1 MQKKLNAKTLR
12 AAIKIAAAAA
22 TQDRAQLLLENIAAA
37 FQTLTESDG
46 NRLVLKRK
54 RLRKDHFLRTMQQ
67 RSFIRAPKEHYSLDE
82 LATILHLPN
91 KKLATIPN
99 IAWGKTLLGEPPE
112 DLPVVSKD
120 TPPEIKNNI
129 NPFARTTYK
138 NQQVV
143 YGIKRNDRRRFMC
156 VIGKMAPASLPYSPT
171 WPSMI

>member
-1 MQKKLNAKTLR
+1 M
-12 AAIKIAAAAA
+12 
-22 TQDRAQLLLENIAAA
+22 
-37 FQTLTESDG
+37 
-46 NRLVLKRK
+46 
-54 RLRKDHFLRTMQQ
+54 
-67 RSFIRAPKEHYSLDE
+67 
-82 LATILHLPN
+82 HLPN

-143 YGIKRNDRRRFMC
+143 YGIKRNDRRRHMY
-156 VIGKMAPASLPYSPT
+156 VIGKTGTGKSTLLANMAINDLKNDEGLCVIDPHGDLVDIILNYIPSHRILMLSISIPAIRKEQYR
-171 WPSMI
+171 